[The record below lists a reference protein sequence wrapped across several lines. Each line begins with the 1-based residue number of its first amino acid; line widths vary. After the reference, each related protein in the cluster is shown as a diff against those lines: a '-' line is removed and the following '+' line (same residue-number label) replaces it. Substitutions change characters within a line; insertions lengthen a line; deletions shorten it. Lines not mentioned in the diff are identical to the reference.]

1 MLSLKA
7 PGKCKSF
14 PKVHSEKKAGAEK
27 GAADPKERRTSIKLF
42 YITLRSSRAHR
53 LDLITLMRVAYRA
66 RRVILRVFVFFRY
79 ARSKISQISGKTF
92 RARK

>member
-1 MLSLKA
+1 MH
-7 PGKCKSF
+7 F
-14 PKVHSEKKAGAEK
+14 EKRAGAEE

-42 YITLRSSRAHR
+42 YITLRPTRALR

-66 RRVILRVFVFFRY
+66 RHSARLRIFRY

>member
-1 MLSLKA
+1 M
-7 PGKCKSF
+7 
-14 PKVHSEKKAGAEK
+14 HSEKRVGAEE

-42 YITLRSSRAHR
+42 YITLRSTRAHR

-66 RRVILRVFVFFRY
+66 RRHSARLLRIFRY
-79 ARSKISQISGKTF
+79 ARSKISQISRKTF